1 MRLPCG
7 IARRSR
13 LHSPSSKCSGGRG
26 PPSAALPKI
35 RPYAR
40 ANGGAGGRDQP
51 DLSHDSGPEVASAPE
66 TEPQQEAGACLVTG
80 DLYHPPLRYG
90 DAYDES
96 SADGVSPRPHWAHLI
111 ESLRDIGPEELGR
124 RCLRAERRIR
134 ENGITYNIYSDPLGA
149 NRPWRIDILPLL
161 ISADEWRYIEAGI
174 VQRAQLLSLLLEDLY
189 GLQDLVAQGHFP
201 AALLYANPA
210 FLRPLV
216 GVRVPTH
223 TYLHMLAVD
232 LARSPDGQWWVLA
245 DRTQAPSGSGYAL
258 ENRTIVSDVLP
269 DLFRTSNVLRLA
281 PFFRAQRE
289 ALINLTQRDNPR
301 IVLLTPGPY
310 NETYF
315 EHAYIARYLGFTL
328 VQGADLTVR
337 NGYVYLK
344 VGEGRQK
351 VDVILRRVDDSFCD
365 PLELRGDSL
374 LGVPGLVG
382 AIVAGNVKVANAL
395 GSGLIETAAI
405 MPFLP
410 GLSTQLLG
418 EKLKLPSVATWWCGQ
433 TYALD
438 WVLNHL
444 DSVVVKPA
452 FPSRGMEPVFGA
464 ELPHAE
470 KGKFAERLR
479 ARPHEYVAQEQV
491 ALSTAPVW
499 DNGRLNSRSV
509 VLRTYL
515 LNTGRGW
522 TAIPGGLVRVAEAE
536 GSVVSMQRGGHSKDA
551 WVFWDGPIDTFSM
564 LRPRNEPVA
573 LRREPPGVPSS
584 VADNVFWLGRYVER
598 AENIARILRAMIP
611 RVRRA
616 EEAELMCLVRLHKC
630 LGSRHS
636 KLPKAKH
643 RQPTSLALEQELT
656 SLLTD
661 AKRPDSLACTLSEVS
676 RIGGSIRERLSTD
689 MMFLIGQLRDS
700 IQIGHGTLFLEYPA
714 MLTDCLELLSA
725 FSGMERENINRGLG
739 WLFMTTGRRLERAIY
754 LTRQLREIVTPLTE
768 QDWSLL
774 ECLLEIADSSM
785 TYRTRYYTTLQPL
798 AVLVVLIADEAN
810 PRSLDFQL
818 SLLVDLYQKLPRLLP
833 DDSQAMRD
841 ALALLRSFDLRKLEY
856 PLPGATA
863 AHDSDGL
870 SRLANFLQELERL
883 LPSWS
888 NNLSSRYFSHARTLP
903 ITIGQ

>member
-1 MRLPCG
+1 MT
-7 IARRSR
+7 
-13 LHSPSSKCSGGRG
+13 
-26 PPSAALPKI
+26 
-35 RPYAR
+35 
-40 ANGGAGGRDQP
+40 
-51 DLSHDSGPEVASAPE
+51 V
-66 TEPQQEAGACLVTG
+66 
-80 DLYHPPLRYG
+80 DLYQPPLRYG
-90 DAYDES
+90 AAYDELS
-96 SADGVSPRPHWAHLI
+96 VDGITPRPHWAHLMD
-111 ESLRDIGPEELGR
+111 SLQAIGPEELGR
-124 RCLRAERRIR
+124 RWSRAERRIR

-149 NRPWRIDILPLL
+149 NRAWKIDIVPLL
-161 ISADEWRYIEAGI
+161 IPADEWRFIEAGI
-174 VQRAQLLSLLLEDLY
+174 IQRAQLLNLLLEDLY
-189 GLQDLVAQGHFP
+189 GAQSLLADGHFP
-201 AALLYANPA
+201 SALLYANPA

-216 GVRVPTH
+216 GVRVPAH
-223 TYLHMLAVD
+223 SYLHMLAVD

-269 DLFRTSNVLRLA
+269 DLFRASNVLRLA
-281 PFFRAQRE
+281 PFFRAQRDV
-289 ALINLTQRDNPR
+289 LTNLAQCDNPR

-315 EHAYIARYLGFTL
+315 EHSYIARYLGFTL
-328 VQGADLTVR
+328 VEGMDLTVR
-337 NGYVYLK
+337 DRHVYLK
-344 VGEGRQK
+344 TVDGLEQ

-365 PLELRGDSL
+365 PLELRSDSL
-374 LGVPGLVG
+374 LGVPGLVD

-410 GLSTQLLG
+410 GLAKHLLG

-438 WVLNHL
+438 WVLDHL

-464 ELPHAE
+464 ELPQTE
-470 KGKFAERLR
+470 KGKFAEELR
-479 ARPHEYVAQEQV
+479 AHPHEYVAQEQV

-499 DNGRLNSRSV
+499 ENGSLDSRSV
-509 VLRTYL
+509 VLRTYV
-515 LNTGRGW
+515 LNTGSGW
-522 TAIPGGLVRVAEAE
+522 IAIPGGLVRVAEAE

-551 WVFWDGPIDTFSM
+551 WVLWDSPVDTFSM
-564 LRPRNEPVA
+564 LRPRSEPVE
-573 LRREPPGVPSS
+573 LRRASRIVPSS

-616 EEAELMCLVRLHKC
+616 EEAELACLVRLQRC
-630 LGSRHS
+630 LASRHS
-636 KLPKAKH
+636 KLPKTKH
-643 RQPTSLALEQELT
+643 RRPTSLELEHELI
-656 SLLTD
+656 SMLTG
-661 AKRPDSLACTLSEVS
+661 AKRPDSLARTLAEVS
-676 RIGGSIRERLSTD
+676 RIGGNVRERLSGD

-700 IQIGHGTLFLEYPA
+700 IQIQPGAEFLEYPA

-739 WLFMTTGRRLERAIY
+739 WLFMTIGRRLERAIY
-754 LTRQLREIVTPLTE
+754 LTRQLREITTPLDE
-768 QDWSLL
+768 QEWPLL

-798 AVLVVLIADEAN
+798 AVLDVLMADETN
-810 PRSLDFQL
+810 PRALDFQL
-818 SLLVDLYQKLPRLLP
+818 SHLADLYQKLPRHLP
-833 DDSQAMRD
+833 DDLQAMRD
-841 ALALLRSFDLRKLEY
+841 ALALLRSFDLRDLKY
-856 PLPGATA
+856 PLPGAATVTNG
-863 AHDSDGL
+863 SDGL
-870 SRLANFLQELERL
+870 SRLENFLRELERL

-903 ITIGQ
+903 ITIGP

>member
-1 MRLPCG
+1 MT
-7 IARRSR
+7 
-13 LHSPSSKCSGGRG
+13 
-26 PPSAALPKI
+26 
-35 RPYAR
+35 
-40 ANGGAGGRDQP
+40 
-51 DLSHDSGPEVASAPE
+51 V
-66 TEPQQEAGACLVTG
+66 
-80 DLYHPPLRYG
+80 DLYQPPLRYG

-96 SADGVSPRPHWAHLI
+96 SADGVNPRPHWAHLI
-111 ESLRDIGPEELGR
+111 ESLQAIGPEELGR
-124 RCLRAERRIR
+124 RWARAERRIR
-134 ENGITYNIYSDPLGA
+134 ENGITYNIYGDPLGA
-149 NRPWRIDILPLL
+149 SRTWKIDIVPLL
-161 ISADEWRYIEAGI
+161 IPADEWRFIEAGI
-174 VQRAQLLSLLLEDLY
+174 IQRAQLLNLLLEDLY
-189 GLQDLVAQGHFP
+189 GAQDLVARGQFP

-216 GVRVPTH
+216 GVRVPPH
-223 TYLHMLAVD
+223 SYLHMLAVD

-269 DLFRTSNVLRLA
+269 DPFRTSNVLRLA

-289 ALINLTQRDNPR
+289 VLTNFAQSDNPR
-301 IVLLTPGPY
+301 IVLLTPGPL

-315 EHAYIARYLGFTL
+315 EHSYIARYLGFTL

-337 NGYVYLK
+337 KRRVFLK
-344 VGEGRQK
+344 TVDGLEK

-374 LGVPGLVG
+374 LGVPGLVD

-410 GLSTQLLG
+410 GLCTQLLG

-438 WVLNHL
+438 WVLDHL

-452 FPSRGMEPVFGA
+452 FPSRAMEPVFGA

-509 VLRTYL
+509 VLRTYV
-515 LNTGRGW
+515 LNTGGGW
-522 TAIPGGLVRVAEAE
+522 VAIPGGLVRVAEAE
-536 GSVVSMQRGGHSKDA
+536 GSVGSMQRGGHSKDA
-551 WVFWDGPIDTFSM
+551 WVLWDSPVDTFSM
-564 LRPRNEPVA
+564 LRPRNEPVE
-573 LRREPPGVPSS
+573 LRRVSRVVPSS
-584 VADNVFWLGRYVER
+584 VADYAFWLGRYVER
-598 AENIARILRAMIP
+598 AENIARILRALIP

-616 EEAELMCLVRLHKC
+616 EEAELGCLVRLHRC
-630 LGSRHS
+630 LESRHS

-643 RQPTSLALEQELT
+643 RQPTAVELEHEVT

-661 AKRPDSLACTLSEVS
+661 AKRPDSLACTLTEVS
-676 RIGGSIRERLSTD
+676 RIGGNIRERLSSD
-689 MMFLIGQLRDS
+689 MMFLLGQLRDS
-700 IQIGHGTLFLEYPA
+700 VQVGRGTPFLEFPGT
-714 MLTDCLELLSA
+714 LTDCLELLSA

-739 WLFMTTGRRLERAIY
+739 WLFMTIGRRLERAIY
-754 LTRQLREIVTPLTE
+754 LTRQLREITTPLTE

-774 ECLLEIADSSM
+774 ECVLEVADSSM
-785 TYRTRYYTTLQPL
+785 TYRARYYTTLQPS
-798 AVLVVLIADEAN
+798 AVLDVLMADETN

-818 SLLVDLYQKLPRLLP
+818 SHVADLYQKLPRHLP
-833 DDSQAMRD
+833 HDLRAMRN
-841 ALALLRSFDLRKLEY
+841 ALVLLRGFDLRKLKY
-856 PLPGATA
+856 PLPGAA
-863 AHDSDGL
+863 ATNGSEGL
-870 SRLANFLQELERL
+870 SRLASFLGELEGL